1 MKQNHGA
8 QYELSIDSVPH
19 SYRDRHDIALHRQGN
34 HNRKSPLGRRRVS
47 PSASVK
53 EK

>member
-19 SYRDRHDIALHRQGN
+19 SYRDRHDIALPRQGN
-34 HNRKSPLGRRRVS
+34 HNRKSPAW
-47 PSASVK
+47 SAGGFRLPPV
-53 EK
+53 